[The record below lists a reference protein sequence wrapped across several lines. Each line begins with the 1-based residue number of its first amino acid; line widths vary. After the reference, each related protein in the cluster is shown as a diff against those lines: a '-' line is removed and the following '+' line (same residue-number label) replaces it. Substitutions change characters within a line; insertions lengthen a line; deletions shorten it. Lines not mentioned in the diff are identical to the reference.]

1 LRDHGLAVALH
12 GTADGKAASFK
23 SQMKKAD
30 ASGAR
35 FAIILG
41 ADEVAA
47 GKVSFKP
54 LREDGEQALLTV
66 DEVVSRLW
74 DGATA

>member
-1 LRDHGLAVALH
+1 MRDHGLAVALH
-12 GTADGKAASFK
+12 GTADGKTASFK

-30 ASGAR
+30 ASAAR

-47 GKVSFKP
+47 GKVSIKP
-54 LREDGEQALLTV
+54 LRETSEQVLLTV
-66 DEVVSRLW
+66 EEAIGRLW